1 MELSSYIYNGN
12 NKKDNVI
19 CMEYGN
25 GSFIAKFLLLERT
38 KNGKFA
44 YIGGQYIKK
53 LMFKRLREGRDG
65 ASQ

>member
-1 MELSSYIYNGN
+1 M
-12 NKKDNVI
+12 
-19 CMEYGN
+19 YGIWEWQ
-25 GSFIAKFLLLERT
+25 FYCKILLLERT